1 MLVSALRYTRKF
13 NLGNYESED
22 IAIEAVP
29 DDGQSAE
36 ELLAACRDFVLGSR
50 GLAKGAPVANGNGKA
65 PPLANGKGKPAAV
78 PVPPGSAEEAP
89 FDSDGSDPTTASTNG
104 SGKKKRG
111 RGRPPKAVT
120 EARKAVQHATE
131 SANLE
136 ELRERYEA
144 ARKMAEHLDVDE
156 WDAANKAFA
165 DVYRSVNS
173 PDCNPDT
180 VAALIAAFKAEKS
193 SIETRRSA
201 ANG

>member
-50 GLAKGAPVANGNGKA
+50 GLPKGAPVANGNGKA
-65 PPLANGKGKPAAV
+65 PPLANGNGKPAAI
-78 PVPPGSAEEAP
+78 PATKAEEPP
-89 FDSDGSDPTTASTNG
+89 FTPNETPKSDGN
-104 SGKKKRG
+104 GKKKRG

-120 EARKAVQHATE
+120 EARQAIEHTRE
-131 SANLE
+131 SATME
-136 ELRERYEA
+136 ELLTRYNI
-144 ARKMAEHLDVDE
+144 ARSFAEHLDVDE
-156 WDAANKAFA
+156 WDAANSKFA
-165 DVYRSVNS
+165 ARYREINS
-173 PDCNPDT
+173 PECDPAT
-180 VAALIAAFKAEKS
+180 LTALVEAFKAEKTA
-193 SIETRRSA
+193 IETRRSA